1 MRSPGPGDATCLISM
16 PDLHTA
22 APALLQGYSEALRNE
37 AQRLAE
43 DSAII
48 TLDLAD
54 TRLDAEVM
62 LDDQPVHVVWELED
76 SQWRADTDSEDAGL
90 ADLAACIA
98 LVGLLKDVP
107 VKAHEQPVL
116 KETFQMVLERLL
128 GRQLTA
134 GEEGYVSKIEK
145 RFERVMKVKDIYDQD
160 MVRLHPK
167 WTIQGTDALELW
179 DEAPVSALEFWNYV
193 ALALHER
200 NLPFPAF
207 LKPATDLDATRKK
220 LQSWK
225 QTKSVPQWVE
235 RIRRFTSQRAFIST
249 ARPVNDVRMLIT
261 TSDAKLQGRDA
272 DTLRWFN
279 LAPAQLAAVR
289 ADHSRGALSLPTEAE
304 LLLVASLLQM
314 QHSEMESFRLE
325 IERHTT
331 WLNSLFQQSALHTRL
346 VTLDEVPFSIAAQPL
361 HWSATEREGG
371 HSFALRLVQ
380 HHGSAAPA
388 PLRVLSGAQVL
399 YLAADTVF
407 RGPTWFGEETL
418 AEPSIDIPLEALAS
432 SDGIAFL
439 NRLEA
444 PLPPSI
450 AARIRH
456 EPLQVEI
463 TAKCAKAPASAGTN
477 YAHIRVTAVSSDGHH
492 EEVLRDKAWI
502 TENERPRRD
511 GSIVCHDRTQ
521 LTEVPELL
529 QGLKATFD
537 HDQDSFRV
545 RMTRT
550 FPETFFGWA
559 QQLPPTVEFKPDE
572 HLGSIL
578 ADPLIARVRLEA
590 AQTSTIDWFD
600 LRVVFDIEGVD
611 LKPAEIRKLIS
622 ANGGFVRL
630 ADGTWRRVQ
639 IELSEEQQEMVEQ
652 LGIDLNDL
660 NEEAHRVHWRHLVG
674 AKGAALLSAKA
685 WAELQ
690 DRLAHVE
697 LNSRPEVPEQL
708 TLTLRPY
715 QVDGFHFL
723 SYLAV
728 NRFGGILADDMGLG
742 KTVQTITWVLWLRS
756 LAEGRPQPA
765 LVVCPKSVLD
775 VWAIEFRKAA
785 PHIRVQVLH
794 DKDEL
799 DVPYL
804 REQVDVLVMNY
815 AQLRGTIEPLKSITW
830 IAAILDEGQQIKNPD
845 SKAAIAARELVAH
858 HRLVL
863 TGTPME
869 NRLLDLWSLMAF
881 ATPGALGE
889 RSYFQKHFDRRKD
902 EKASQRLSARLRP
915 FILRRTKGQ
924 VAKELPPRTEENML
938 CEMSGVQEQMY
949 RDELANAQ
957 NMVITAV
964 GKDALQRRRFAL
976 LQALTRLRQI
986 CCHPGL
992 IKPEA
997 AGEESA
1003 KLTAALDLIEQL
1015 HEEGHKVLFFSQ
1027 FVSMLKIVRGK
1038 LEEMGLPF
1046 HWLTGSSENRSD
1058 IVRKFQE
1065 DEQASV
1071 FLISLK
1077 AGGSGLNLTAASYVI
1092 LYDPWWNPAVE
1103 NQAIDRAHRIGQTQ
1117 PVIAYRLISR
1127 SSIEEKILMLQQKKK
1142 MLAGDVLGEES
1153 FAQNLERDDFE
1164 FLLGL
1169 EERAGSKVRIE
1180 EETWG

>member
-1 MRSPGPGDATCLISM
+1 M

-22 APALLQGYSEALRNE
+22 APALLQGYTEALRKE
-37 AQRLAE
+37 AERLAE

-90 ADLAACIA
+90 ASLAACIA
-98 LVGLLKDVP
+98 LTGLLRDIP
-107 VKAHEQPVL
+107 VKAQEQPVL

-128 GRQLTA
+128 GRQLTP

-145 RFERVMKVKDIYDQD
+145 RFERVQKVKDIFDQD

-167 WTIQGTDALELW
+167 WTIQSTDGLELW
-179 DEAPVSALEFWNYV
+179 DEAPETALDFWNYV

-200 NLPFPAF
+200 GLPYPMF
-207 LKPATDLDATRKK
+207 LKPATDLDATRQK

-235 RIRRFTSQRAFIST
+235 RIRRFTSQRVITST
-249 ARPVNDVRMLIT
+249 MRPVNDVRLLIT
-261 TSDAKLQGRDA
+261 TSDAKLQGRDV
-272 DTLRWFN
+272 DTLRWSTISSV
-279 LAPAQLAAVR
+279 QLAALRVEQ
-289 ADHSRGALSLPTEAE
+289 SRGALALPTEAE

-314 QHSEMESFRLE
+314 QHSEIESFRLE
-325 IERHTT
+325 LERHAM
-331 WLNSLFQQSALHTRL
+331 WLNTLFQQAALHSRL
-346 VTLDEVPFSIAAQPL
+346 VTLDEGPFVMAAEPL
-361 HWSATEREGG
+361 RWSATERAGG
-371 HSFALRLVQ
+371 QSFSLRLVTSD
-380 HHGSAAPA
+380 GSPAPT

-399 YLAADTVF
+399 YLAAETVF
-407 RGPTWFGEETL
+407 RGPTWFGEDTL
-418 AEPSIDIPLEALAS
+418 AEPNIDIPLLALAS

-439 NRLEA
+439 KKLDA

-450 AARIRH
+450 EARIRH

-463 TAKCAKAPASAGTN
+463 TAQCAKAPANTGTN
-477 YAHIRVTAVSSDGHH
+477 YAHVRVTAVSADGHH
-492 EEVLRDKAWI
+492 QEVLRDKAWI
-502 TENERPRRD
+502 TESERPRHD
-511 GSIVCHDRTQ
+511 GGIVCHDRSK
-521 LTEVPELL
+521 LTNVPELL

-537 HDQDSFRV
+537 HDQDAFRV
-545 RMTRT
+545 RMTRN
-550 FPETFFGWA
+550 FPETFFAWT
-559 QQLPPTVEFKPDE
+559 QQLPPTVEFKPDV
-572 HLGSIL
+572 HLGTIL

-600 LRVVFDIEGVD
+600 LRIVFDIEGVD
-611 LKPAEIRKLIS
+611 LKPADIRRLLS

-685 WAELQ
+685 WGELQ
-690 DRLAHVE
+690 TRLENVE
-697 LNSRPEVPEQL
+697 LNSRPDVPKEL
-708 TLTLRPY
+708 SLTLRPY

-756 LAEGRPQPA
+756 QAEGTPQPA

-785 PHIRVQVLH
+785 SHLRVQVLH

-799 DVPYL
+799 DVTFL
-804 REQVDVLVMNY
+804 RENIDVLVMNY
-815 AQLRGTIEPLKSITW
+815 AQLRGTIEQLKTITW

-845 SKAAIAARELVAH
+845 SKAAMAARELVAH

-902 EKASQRLSARLRP
+902 ERASQRLSARLRP

-924 VAKELPPRTEENML
+924 VAKDLPPRSEENML

-949 RDELANAQ
+949 RDELSNAQ
-957 NMVITAV
+957 NMVIGAV
-964 GKDALQRRRFAL
+964 GRDALQRRRFAL

-992 IKPEA
+992 TKPEA
-997 AGEESA
+997 MGEESA
-1003 KLTAALDLIEQL
+1003 KLTAALELIEQL

-1027 FVSMLKIVRGK
+1027 FVSMLKIVRTK
-1038 LEEMGLPF
+1038 LEEMKLPF
-1046 HWLTGSSENRSD
+1046 HWLTGTSENRSE

-1065 DEQASV
+1065 DDQASV

-1077 AGGSGLNLTAASYVI
+1077 AGGAGLNLTAASYVI

-1127 SSIEEKILMLQQKKK
+1127 GSIEEKILTLQQKKK
-1142 MLAGDVLGEES
+1142 MLAGDVLGEAS